1 MKYELD
7 LLSPWINEDD
17 IRSVVT
23 TLQSTFVTESTV
35 TAELEEKAASLVGVD
50 GCIAFANGTVALAAG
65 IMALEL
71 PHGSMIAVPDITF
84 AATANAV
91 ILAGHTPVFV
101 DIELDTHFISLQ
113 SLTVISAEVNIAAV
127 IAVNL
132 YGGTGQLLKL
142 KNWCTEKDIIL
153 IEDNAQGLG
162 SKLDTRALGSFG
174 HFSITS
180 LYGNK
185 TITSGEGGLL
195 FSNDQ
200 DLLKRSYSLK
210 NHGRDKKGTFI
221 HDSIGYNFCYS
232 DLQASLAIS
241 QIDKIRKIS
250 EKKKKIY
257 DTYNDI
263 FKDSNYIE
271 ILQFHKN
278 VKACHWV
285 SVINFMNKEVCEI
298 AKNWLNENNVPYRL
312 IFYPLHMQPCYQNTD
327 KVKFDIQKYMYAN
340 AEFAYQTSLCLPS
353 GYSSKIADVQAMA
366 NDLKNYIV

>member
-1 MKYELD
+1 
-7 LLSPWINEDD
+7 
-17 IRSVVT
+17 
-23 TLQSTFVTESTV
+23 
-35 TAELEEKAASLVGVD
+35 
-50 GCIAFANGTVALAAG
+50 
-65 IMALEL
+65 
-71 PHGSMIAVPDITF
+71 MIAVPDITF

-113 SLTVISAEVNIAAV
+113 SLTDISAEVNIAAV

-142 KNWCTEKDIIL
+142 KNWCIEKDIIL

-221 HDSIGYNFCYS
+221 HESIGYNFCYS

-241 QIDKIRKIS
+241 QIDKIRKIFMTP
-250 EKKKKIY
+250 IM
-257 DTYNDI
+257 I
-263 FKDSNYIE
+263 FSRIPIILNY
-271 ILQFHKN
+271 
-278 VKACHWV
+278 C
-285 SVINFMNKEVCEI
+285 NFTKTLKHAI
-298 AKNWLNENNVPYRL
+298 G
-312 IFYPLHMQPCYQNTD
+312 YQLLT
-327 KVKFDIQKYMYAN
+327 
-340 AEFAYQTSLCLPS
+340 L
-353 GYSSKIADVQAMA
+353 
-366 NDLKNYIV
+366 